1 MKTFAE
7 VINGTVVNVRDCAD
21 DHVLECAPPVQFIAI
36 NEETLSPKNGYT
48 WNGVRFLEP
57 LFDPIPMIEQNI
69 ARLWQSANNYE
80 TAQIS
85 GSASAMVALG
95 LVKGSPAAL
104 RVSAWT
110 QSIWELYYKRKPLIT
125 HEWNEEL
132 LDFSECGPMPCTV
145 SELMKEIMS

>member
-1 MKTFAE
+1 MDKMPW
-7 VINGTVVNVRDCAD
+7 IDNGFG
-21 DHVLECAPPVQFIAI
+21 PVHNPNLTEEEFIAA
-36 NEETLSPKNGYT
+36 
-48 WNGVRFLEP
+48 LER
-57 LFDPIPMIEQNI
+57 LRENNI
-69 ARLWQSANNYE
+69 LTLWQSANNYE
-80 TAQIS
+80 TAQIN
-85 GSASAMVALG
+85 GSASAMVVLG